1 MTGDDDQ
8 QVLEIAKKKME
19 SIVLALTIVSGAPLI
34 LSDVQIERKE
44 STSEKQKTITLIK
57 TLTCTYNIIK
67 AKKLKDK
74 QLEQVSILATKLESL
89 TPDEREALL
98 RIHRWFYRAKF
109 DMTLLTDYTVI
120 HSIGGNR
127 RT

>member
-1 MTGDDDQ
+1 
-8 QVLEIAKKKME
+8 
-19 SIVLALTIVSGAPLI
+19 LTTIKLPPL
-34 LSDVQIERKE
+34 DEE
-44 STSEKQKTITLIK
+44 
-57 TLTCTYNIIK
+57 
-67 AKKLKDK
+67 DK

-109 DMTLLTDYTVI
+109 DMTLLTDYIVI
-120 HSIGGNR
+120 HSTGGNR